1 MIKFYVYKHTCPNNK
16 IYIGITAE
24 AARIMKLS
32 QSNVAAVARSER
44 KHTKGYHFEYLSKG

>member
-32 QSNVAAVARSER
+32 QSNVAAVAKSER